1 MKTIYYVIFTILLV
15 FSVQNV
21 LAQKNVRGTVSD
33 DSGPLPGVSVIIQGT
48 SKGVETDFDGK
59 YSIEAKEGDVLQ
71 YSYVGMESVN
81 KKVGTAN
88 VINVLM
94 KVSSDNVLGEVVI
107 NALGIETRQVSR
119 TASISKVDG
128 EAIVNSGETSLVKGL
143 SAKSSG
149 VSIVNSSG
157 DPGSSTYVQIRG
169 QTTIT
174 RDLQPLY
181 VIDGIPVNND
191 ELGNTV
197 DGTSEQ
203 ARMNDINPDDVASVK
218 ILKGASAAA
227 LWGSRAANGVIL
239 ITTKSGKKGD
249 LDKFNVSI
257 SSKISFDTP
266 LTRLQLQDKF
276 GKGYNG
282 IWNGGANRYSWGD
295 LIENRSGEA
304 DVYNTN
310 GAYFV
315 PYNQDGNLMTDTN
328 GDLVKIYPILEKNSK
343 ETFLDKNYDSVFGTG
358 TYFET
363 NVALSTYTDNGSFY
377 ASFSK
382 LNQDGVIGGGDGTNF
397 YDRYTGRMNAGIKIT
412 DKVNMKGNLSYSN
425 INSNRIQQGSNLN
438 GLLLG
443 LYRTAVDFDNT
454 YYVGSR
460 YVGSNVYQNSHRAY
474 RFQTGTIYKQS
485 PEYNNPLWTL
495 YKQKNPNTVNR
506 FIGGLETKYDANDW
520 LEFIVKGGI
529 DFYTDARI
537 SLFPINSS
545 YPDTGKGI
553 GAVEQDDI
561 MYNQYDLTFMS
572 QINKDIS
579 ELINSYFILGINVN
593 QEIYEE
599 RYGGYQDFAID
610 TDQIIF
616 SNTVASEETYHG
628 TYSSKQRT
636 NAFYGV
642 ANFDYNNLILLNLTG
657 RLDQSS
663 TFGTDVVSFY
673 PSVELGFQFS
683 ELLENDLL
691 SNSKLR
697 LSYAKVG
704 NQPQVYSTQAKY
716 SLSSGGDSYGT
727 FYDSGPYGSAYVP
740 STILY
745 AEDLRPE
752 TLEEFEIGIDL
763 NFWENRIRTTF
774 NYYDNKTTDALL
786 YLPYNP
792 SSGYGFKYANA
803 AILSNVGYEAE
814 LGIDLIRKDNLN
826 WDISAN
832 WSKNNNLV
840 ESLSG
845 AEEVPL
851 AGFLSTTSSAVE
863 GYPLGALFGDV
874 YEKDDTGN
882 YVLDEQG
889 FPQLASEQAV
899 FGDPNPDWT
908 GNLSSSL
915 RWKKFTLSGRFDIS
929 MGGQT
934 WNGTKGA
941 LTTIGTAAE
950 TANMVTVSAEDAETI
965 FNYDTPN
972 NPSRPISQ
980 ISGAILNEDGTY
992 TVRGNLYDFG
1002 GGTVLLDQNW
1012 YDDIGGGLSGGS
1024 SEPFLDDGSWA
1035 KLRELSLSYDFSGKI
1050 FKNIPI
1056 QSINVGL
1063 TARNIWL
1070 WTKANLDYDPESN
1083 LTGASNGR
1091 GLQYF
1096 NHPTNKSYIANI
1108 KINF

>member
-21 LAQKNVRGTVSD
+21 MAQKTVTGTVTD
-33 DSGPLPGVSVIIQGT
+33 DTGPLPGVSVIIKGT
-48 SKGVETDFDGK
+48 TKGAETDFDGK
-59 YSIEAKEGDVLQ
+59 YAIKANEGDVLIF
-71 YSYVGMESVN
+71 SYVGMETAEKTVDN
-81 KKVGTAN
+81 KNT
-88 VINVLM
+88 INIQMV
-94 KVSSDNVLGEVVI
+94 VSTDNILEEVVI

-128 EAIVNSGETSLVKGL
+128 EAIVKSGETSLVKGL
-143 SAKSSG
+143 TAKSSG
-149 VSIVNSSG
+149 VNVVTSSG

-169 QTTIT
+169 QSSIT

-249 LDKFNVSI
+249 IDKFNLSI

-266 LTRLQLQDKF
+266 LTRLELQDKF
-276 GKGYNG
+276 GKGYDGN
-282 IWNGGANRYSWGD
+282 WNGGANRYSWGD
-295 LIENRSGEA
+295 LIENRSGEE
-304 DVYNTN
+304 DVYNFN
-310 GAYFV
+310 APYFV
-315 PYNQDGNLMTDTN
+315 PYNSDGTLMSDAN
-328 GDLVKIYPILEKNSK
+328 GELLKVYPIIEKNSK
-343 ETFLDKNYDSVFGTG
+343 ETFLDKNYDAIFGTG
-358 TYFET
+358 TYIET
-363 NVALSTYTDNGSFY
+363 NVALSTFTENGNFY

-382 LNQDGVIGGGDGTNF
+382 LDQDGVIGGGDGTNF
-397 YDRYTGRMNAGIKIT
+397 YDRYTARMNAGVKIT
-412 DKVNMKGNLSYSN
+412 NKVNMKGNFSYSN
-425 INSNRIQQGSNLN
+425 VNANRIQQGSNLN

-443 LYRTAVDFDNT
+443 LYRTAIDFDNT
-454 YYVGSR
+454 YYIGSR
-460 YVGSNVYQNSHRAY
+460 FAGGNIYQNSHRAY

-485 PEYNNPLWTL
+485 PEYNNPLWTV
-495 YKQKNPNTVNR
+495 YKQKNPNSVNR
-506 FIGGLETKYDANDW
+506 FIGGLEARYDANEW
-520 LEFIVKGGI
+520 LDLIVKTGV
-529 DFYTDARI
+529 DYYTDARI

-545 YPDTGKGI
+545 YPDTAKGI
-553 GAVEQDDI
+553 GAVEQNDI

-572 QINKDIS
+572 QINRNIS
-579 ELINSYFILGINVN
+579 ELINSYFILGINLN

-616 SNTVASEETYHG
+616 SNTIADEETYHG
-628 TYSSKQRT
+628 TYSSKKRT
-636 NAFYGV
+636 SAYYGV
-642 ANFDYNNLILLNLTG
+642 ANFDYKNLLLLNLTG

-663 TFGTDVVSFY
+663 TFGNDVSSFY
-673 PSVELGFQFS
+673 PAAELGFQFS
-683 ELLENDLL
+683 ELVNSNFL

-697 LSYAKVG
+697 LSYAEVG
-704 NQPQVYSTQAKY
+704 NQPSVYTTKAKY
-716 SLSSGGDSYGT
+716 LSSSGSDSYGT
-727 FYDSGPYGSAYVP
+727 FYDSAPYGGAYVP
-740 STILY
+740 YTVLF

-752 TLEEFEIGIDL
+752 KKVEYEIGIDL
-763 NFWENRIRTTF
+763 SFLKNRIRTTF
-774 NYYDNKTTDALL
+774 NYYENKTTDALL

-792 SSGYGFKYANA
+792 SSGFGFKYANA
-803 AILSNVGYEAE
+803 GELSNIGYEAE
-814 LGIDLIRKDNLN
+814 LGIDIIRKDDLN
-826 WDISAN
+826 WNLLVN
-832 WSKNNNLV
+832 WSKNNNTV

-863 GYPLGALFGDV
+863 GYPLGVLYGDV
-874 YEKDDTGN
+874 YEKDAQGN
-882 YVLDEQG
+882 YVLDEKG
-889 FPQLASEQAV
+889 FPQMDSEQGV

-908 GNLSSSL
+908 GNVSSTLS
-915 RWKKFTLSGRFDIS
+915 WKNFTLSGRFNIS
-929 MGGQT
+929 MGGET

-941 LTTIGTAAE
+941 LTTIGTAPE
-950 TANMVTVSAEDAETI
+950 TANMVTVSASEAENI
-965 FNYDTPN
+965 SNYADE
-972 NPSRPISQ
+972 PISE
-980 ISGAILNEDGTY
+980 ISSAILNDDGSY
-992 TVRGNLYDFG
+992 TVRGNLEDFG
-1002 GGTVLLDQNW
+1002 GGTVLLDQTW

-1024 SEPFLDDGSWA
+1024 SENFLDDASWA
-1035 KLRELSLSYDFSGKI
+1035 KISEISLSYNIAGKLLE
-1050 FKNIPI
+1050 KTPVE
-1056 QSINVGL
+1056 SINIGL
-1063 TARNIWL
+1063 TARNIWI
-1070 WTKANLDYDPESN
+1070 WTKAGLDYDPESN